1 MHQHKMMQP
10 MLILNKRSMTL
21 NRRGLV
27 KSPKVHP
34 TLCCVHKVDPGD
46 GTHGANTV
54 SNDMQEKINKAM
66 AHTRDMGISITPK
79 MHGMEAHVVGQM
91 HAIPGGISKLIEH
104 WVEQYHQVG
113 HRYDLSYCRAGK
125 LERQACYRSVAE
137 KRARHPKVKMSV
149 NRVKKR
155 YVNSRKTKISQRIK
169 SEEKVR
175 IKQERRTKA
184 FSEFD
189 VKLEVIVEELQ
200 KKGKVEDDMLVALDG
215 KIKTINDDVA
225 IEEELDEIEELE
237 ELDECVRRS
246 GRTRRS
252 TSAKSKFLESDSSE
266 SDSD

>member
-1 MHQHKMMQP
+1 M
-10 MLILNKRSMTL
+10 
-21 NRRGLV
+21 
-27 KSPKVHP
+27 
-34 TLCCVHKVDPGD
+34 
-46 GTHGANTV
+46 
-54 SNDMQEKINKAM
+54 
-66 AHTRDMGISITPK
+66 
-79 MHGMEAHVVGQM
+79 
-91 HAIPGGISKLIEH
+91 
-104 WVEQYHQVG
+104 
-113 HRYDLSYCRAGK
+113 
-125 LERQACYRSVAE
+125 
-137 KRARHPKVKMSV
+137 KMSV